1 MTLQN
6 PVVSLDVGTSV
17 IRVVIGEAKNGTIHI
32 VGVGSAPSRGIKNG
46 AIVDIEQTVMSIE
59 EAVDKAEQMVGIKIQ
74 SVFVGI
80 SGNHI
85 QLTSSHG
92 VVAVANPDKEITEE
106 DVERVINAAKVISI
120 PPERTIIDVIPQQ
133 YIVDGLDGISDPRGM
148 LGVRLEVEATIVT
161 GSKTIVHNIRRCVE
175 KAGLQV
181 AHFVLSSMA
190 GGTIALK
197 KDERELGAILVDIG
211 AGGANIA
218 IFEKG
223 NLVRTSVIPVGGAY
237 LTQDIAYGLKTEM
250 ENAES
255 VKIKH
260 GCAMVSLA
268 DDEEVFKVHRLGTK
282 KDSELNQEEL
292 ASIIEPRLQEIFQL
306 ILKEVQKL
314 GYTKDITAGFFIT
327 GGVANLKGLA
337 ELAEIEFDAP
347 VQIVM
352 PNYLGV
358 KDSSFTS
365 GVGIIKYVT
374 DQGLIRLS
382 KNSTASS
389 KNINDQASGLLQ
401 KIKDWFKD
409 FL

>member
-1 MTLQN
+1 LTIQN

-17 IRVVIGEAKNGTIHI
+17 IRVVIGEVKNGTIHI

-59 EAVDKAEQMVGIKIQ
+59 DAVNKAEQMVGIQIQ
-74 SVFVGI
+74 SVFVGV

-85 QLTSSHG
+85 QLSSSHG
-92 VVAVANPDKEITEE
+92 VVAVSNPDKEITEE

-133 YIVDGLDGISDPRGM
+133 YIVDGLDGINDPRGM
-148 LGVRLEVEATIVT
+148 LGVRLEVDATIVT
-161 GSKTIVHNIRRCVE
+161 GSKTIIHNIRRCVE

-181 AHFVLSSMA
+181 AHFVLAPMA
-190 GGTIALK
+190 AGAIALK
-197 KDERELGAILVDIG
+197 KDERELGAILIDLG

-218 IFEKG
+218 VFEKG
-223 NLVRTSVIPVGGAY
+223 NLVRTSVVPVGGYY

-250 ENAES
+250 DSAEII
-255 VKIKH
+255 KIKH
-260 GCAMVSLA
+260 GCAIVNLA
-268 DDEEVFKVHRLGTK
+268 DDEEVFKVQRLGTK
-282 KDSELNQEEL
+282 KENELNQEQL

-306 ILKEVQKL
+306 ISKEIMRI
-314 GYTKDITAGFFIT
+314 GYSNDITAGFFLT
-327 GGVANLKGLA
+327 GGVANLKGIA
-337 ELAEIEFDAP
+337 ELAEIELDAP
-347 VQIVM
+347 VQVVM

-358 KDSSFTS
+358 KDSSFTT
-365 GVGIIKYVT
+365 GVGIIKYAT
-374 DQGLIRLS
+374 DQGLIRLVKNKTNS
-382 KNSTASS
+382 KA
-389 KNINDQASGLLQ
+389 INVQAEGILQ